1 MSRAR
6 SASFIVRVVWDSRG
20 KVSGV
25 IDRVAT
31 GDKEAF
37 QAVDAIGAVMVSERC
52 DPPGAFSPARHPT
65 RR

>member
-37 QAVDAIGAVMVSERC
+37 RAWMRS
-52 DPPGAFSPARHPT
+52 AR
-65 RR
+65 